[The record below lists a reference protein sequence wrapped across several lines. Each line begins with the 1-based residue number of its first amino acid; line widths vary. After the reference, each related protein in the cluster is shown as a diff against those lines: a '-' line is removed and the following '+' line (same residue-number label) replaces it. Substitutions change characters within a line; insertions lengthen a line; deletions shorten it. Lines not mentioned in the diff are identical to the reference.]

1 MPRLG
6 HKKSRNGCRQCK
18 ARHVKCDES
27 KPCGSC
33 ARHGVPCSLM
43 TWDPDSSPVAGATS
57 TSTSGPGSSASSSTS
72 ARSAREWSRRGSYQA
87 SEASQPPSL
96 HAIDEFQNPTP
107 TPTFRGEESE
117 SPASSTDTFPFL
129 TKLVHKKDASE
140 YEDWARDLEL
150 IHHWTTDACLS
161 MCPRDDIKKMW
172 TIAAPKEAIQHTY
185 LMHQML
191 CFSALHIAHHQAEHQ
206 SEQRA
211 QYHAL
216 AINHQDLAIK
226 AMRPKLTHI
235 TNENASHLFATS
247 TLVSMCVFGER
258 SLNALNYGGGGEP
271 LEDLLDAF
279 ALLQG
284 MGGLFA
290 TSHMLVLKSP
300 FAPMLIPGTVP
311 TPPQPIF
318 NLLLARIPDAV
329 AFIGKQKDIPEDV
342 QRECVVQLL
351 AFQDV
356 LQHGTDPSQDS
367 REMRLLFFW
376 PVHLKPNFAVWA
388 RRKHSCVLVLIAF
401 YAVAL
406 RAGEPVHWF
415 CKGWAERVIRAVDEH
430 IEEEWRVAIQW
441 PWEFI
446 MGVEAQQ
453 RGDRRVKQEPSSDMD
468 VRMEI

>member
-1 MPRLG
+1 
-6 HKKSRNGCRQCK
+6 
-18 ARHVKCDES
+18 
-27 KPCGSC
+27 
-33 ARHGVPCSLM
+33 
-43 TWDPDSSPVAGATS
+43 
-57 TSTSGPGSSASSSTS
+57 
-72 ARSAREWSRRGSYQA
+72 
-87 SEASQPPSL
+87 
-96 HAIDEFQNPTP
+96 
-107 TPTFRGEESE
+107 
-117 SPASSTDTFPFL
+117 
-129 TKLVHKKDASE
+129 
-140 YEDWARDLEL
+140 
-150 IHHWTTDACLS
+150 
-161 MCPRDDIKKMW
+161 MCPRDDIKNMW

-258 SLNALNYGGGGEP
+258 SLNASSHGGGGEP

-318 NLLLARIPDAV
+318 NLLLARIPDTV
-329 AFIGKQKDIPEDV
+329 AFIGKQKDIPEDI

-356 LQHGTDPSQDS
+356 LQHGINPSQDS

-376 PVHLKPNFAVWA
+376 PVHLNPNFAVWT
-388 RRKHSCVLVLIAF
+388 RRKHPCVLVLIAF

-406 RAGEPVHWF
+406 RAGEPVYWF
-415 CKGWAERVIRAVDEH
+415 CKGWAERIIRAVDEH

-453 RGDRRVKQEPSSDMD
+453 RGHQRVKQEQSSDMD
-468 VRMEI
+468 MMMEI